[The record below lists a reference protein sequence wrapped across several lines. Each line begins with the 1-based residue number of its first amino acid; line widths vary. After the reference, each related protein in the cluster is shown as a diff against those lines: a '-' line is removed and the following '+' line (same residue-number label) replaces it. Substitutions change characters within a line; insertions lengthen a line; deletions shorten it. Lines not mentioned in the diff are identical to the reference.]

1 MSDKFAGGIKCG
13 STDVTIPII
22 LRSTTDNTEVTG
34 KIYSDVTAS
43 YQRQGESRV
52 AITTTSQTVTGTHTD
67 GGFVEIDATNM
78 PGNYRFD
85 VPDAAFAAGADWVVI
100 SVKVAGCYIFYER
113 YNLESVG
120 SSEVYDRIGSPAGAN
135 IAADLATIDDYVDE
149 LESRLTA
156 ARAGYLDNLSGGA
169 VALASVCTE
178 TRLAE
183 LDSANIPSDIDDI
196 LADTDELQSN
206 QNNWLTATGF
216 STHSAAD
223 VWSVSTRSLT
233 DKDGFALSST
243 GADLIDKDST
253 FALAIADAIW
263 DEILTGATHNI
274 ATSAGKRLRQI
285 AAYGIT
291 DGIAQGGSGYSIT
304 LASDESSV
312 DQIFNRN
319 MIVIVGGTGA
329 GQTRTIV
336 DYDGTTKVAVVDRD
350 WWTQPDSTSEY
361 QILADD
367 TPLVV
372 DHGIAQSGTST
383 TITLRDT
390 SSSIDDTYVSA
401 VVAIVTGTGEGQ
413 SRLITDYNGSTKV
426 ATISPAW
433 KTTPTSSSVYIVMP
447 YGCTCVEHVGDE
459 ALAQINAECDTAL
472 SDYDAPT
479 RAEATSDKDE
489 ILSDLL
495 TIKKTSSGTYDRDTD
510 SLEAIRDRG
519 DAAWSAGVANP
530 NMLLSAEI
538 DTVNDQT
545 HFTLVTG
552 SNEDDAYNDQTIVLY
567 DDSNYDYPCV
577 RKITDYDGS
586 TKTVTIDS
594 APIFTLGAD
603 DSVKIFATAPGTT
616 APTASEIREEIDN
629 NSTKLASIR
638 SIASFIRAKL
648 L

>member
-43 YQRQGESRV
+43 YQRQGEARV
-52 AITTTSQTVTGTHTD
+52 SIATTSQTVTGAHTD

-85 VPDAAFAAGADWVVI
+85 IPDAAFADGADWVVI

-113 YNLESVG
+113 YNLESAG
-120 SSEVYDRIGSPAGAN
+120 ASDVYDRIGPPAGAN

-156 ARAGYLDNLSGGA
+156 TRAGYLDNLSGGA

-183 LDSANIPSDIDDI
+183 LDSANIPSDIDAI
-196 LADTDELQSN
+196 LVDTDELQSN

-223 VWSVSTRSLT
+223 VWAVSTRVLT
-233 DKDGFALSST
+233 ANTNLNDIDAST
-243 GADLIDKDST
+243 VKTQVDN
-253 FALAIADAIW
+253 ALADIKLDHLISSAVDTDWETTVNLDSVIGHMADN
-263 DEILTGATHNI
+263 GSSAT
-274 ATSAGKRLRQI
+274 
-285 AAYGIT
+285 
-291 DGIAQGGSGYSIT
+291 
-304 LASDESSV
+304 
-312 DQIFNRN
+312 FNR
-319 MIVIVGGTGA
+319 A
-329 GQTRTIV
+329 
-336 DYDGTTKVAVVDRD
+336 
-350 WWTQPDSTSEY
+350 
-361 QILADD
+361 
-367 TPLVV
+367 
-372 DHGIAQSGTST
+372 
-383 TITLRDT
+383 
-390 SSSIDDTYVSA
+390 
-401 VVAIVTGTGEGQ
+401 
-413 SRLITDYNGSTKV
+413 
-426 ATISPAW
+426 
-433 KTTPTSSSVYIVMP
+433 
-447 YGCTCVEHVGDE
+447 
-459 ALAQINAECDTAL
+459 
-472 SDYDAPT
+472 
-479 RAEATSDKDE
+479 
-489 ILSDLL
+489 
-495 TIKKTSSGTYDRDTD
+495 TD

-519 DAAWSAGVANP
+519 DSAWSAGVANP